1 MPITHDNWENFFQG
15 AFAEHHVC
23 SLFYFYGY
31 EVQKISPDVG
41 IDWVITNLARAR
53 FNNEDRL
60 NVEVQV
66 KSALFDKNEGAFV
79 GISVDEINFLCEGE
93 HRYSVFVLLS
103 NLRGRS
109 DPESFER
116 GTDPDAS
123 RAVERDWMS
132 NWEDRASKEGRQLK
146 RQGRLSIYDFNS
158 ADVTLFW
165 LHSSQMKRLR
175 DGGLVKSEFKGGA
188 WSGLKIDLQDSF
200 VSVAGIPLISEL
212 HDLTYIVR
220 PCKAGHRIRQG
231 HMSMDDY

>member
-1 MPITHDNWENFFQG
+1 MLTKNIGQHMLDQMQLILIYTFNIIHANHSRQLGNFFQG

-23 SLFYFYGY
+23 SLIYFYGY

-123 RAVERDWMS
+123 RAVER
-132 NWEDRASKEGRQLK
+132 
-146 RQGRLSIYDFNS
+146 
-158 ADVTLFW
+158 
-165 LHSSQMKRLR
+165 
-175 DGGLVKSEFKGGA
+175 
-188 WSGLKIDLQDSF
+188 
-200 VSVAGIPLISEL
+200 
-212 HDLTYIVR
+212 
-220 PCKAGHRIRQG
+220 
-231 HMSMDDY
+231 